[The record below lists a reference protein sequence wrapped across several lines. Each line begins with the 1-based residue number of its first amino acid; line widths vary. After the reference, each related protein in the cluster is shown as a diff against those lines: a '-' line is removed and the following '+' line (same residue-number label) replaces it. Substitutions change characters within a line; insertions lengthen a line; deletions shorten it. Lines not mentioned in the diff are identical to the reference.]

1 MTNVS
6 QTNSLLVWYPVTS
19 LSPCPICG
27 HHDWCSFS
35 SDGVWAVCRRLDSG
49 NGHAKTDK
57 SGSEY
62 WVYRLEGHTS
72 INQDT
77 IEISTALGTKCA
89 DADILDRV
97 YSSILDTL
105 PLSTIHREQLH
116 KRGLSDFD
124 INLRGYSTM
133 TVGNRKQVV
142 DGLIKEG
149 FIKELPE
156 VPGFRLIDRNSGVF
170 TGAPGLLIPVR
181 NEKTKVVALK
191 VRRDKIGDG
200 PKYLYISSTKYG
212 GPGPGSPVHVPLCS
226 IPTEIVRLTE
236 GELKADIATSL
247 NGMLTIGLPGVS
259 IWRPVLPI
267 LRSLAVKTVRLA
279 FDADARQKPNVA
291 RALEIVAT
299 SLVKEGF
306 TLEMEVWDA
315 EGN

>member
-1 MTNVS
+1 MISANP
-6 QTNSLLVWYPVTS
+6 TNSPILVWHEATS
-19 LSPCPICG
+19 KSPCPICG

-57 SGSEY
+57 SGGEY
-62 WVYRLEGHTS
+62 WVYRLDGRPS
-72 INQDT
+72 LNQDA
-77 IEISTALGTKCA
+77 IEVPSTVGTKCA
-89 DADILDRV
+89 DADTLDRV
-97 YSSILDTL
+97 YSYVLDKL

-116 KRGLSDFD
+116 KRGLSDVD

-133 TVGNRKQVV
+133 PVGNRKHVA
-142 DGLIKEG
+142 DALIKEG
-149 FIKELPE
+149 FINELPE

-200 PKYLYISSTKYG
+200 PKYLYISSTKHG

-226 IPTEIVRLTE
+226 TPTETVRLTE

-247 NGMLTIGLPGVS
+247 SGMLTIGLPGVS

-267 LRSLAVKTVRLA
+267 LGSLAVKTVRLA
-279 FDADARQKPNVA
+279 FDTDARQKPNVA

-299 SLVKEGF
+299 SLIKEGF
-306 TLEMEVWDA
+306 TIEMEVWDA
-315 EGN
+315 